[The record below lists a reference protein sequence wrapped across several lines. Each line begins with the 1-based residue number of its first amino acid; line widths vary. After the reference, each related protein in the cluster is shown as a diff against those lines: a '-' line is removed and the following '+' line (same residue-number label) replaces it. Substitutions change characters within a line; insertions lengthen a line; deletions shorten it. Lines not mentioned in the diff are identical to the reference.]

1 MYFASFILQAFKKR
15 DRATIMADIL
25 KSVTGTY
32 QGKRKTNI
40 MQSAN
45 LSSDL
50 VNKYLDVLLRNGF
63 VVLSNGYMYKPTS
76 KGLRFLQNLENDYL
90 KLKFRV

>member
-1 MYFASFILQAFKKR
+1 MHFTDIILQAFKKR
-15 DRATIMADIL
+15 DRPTIMADIL
-25 KSVTGTY
+25 KSVTGT
-32 QGKRKTNI
+32 QRGKRKTNI

-63 VVLSNGYMYKPTS
+63 VVLADGYMYKPTS

>member
-1 MYFASFILQAFKKR
+1 MYFTNLILQAFKKR

-25 KSVTGTY
+25 KSVTGT
-32 QGKRKTNI
+32 QRGRRKTNI

-63 VVLSNGYMYKPTS
+63 VVSEGYMYKPTG

>member
-1 MYFASFILQAFKKR
+1 MDFTNFMLQAFKKR
-15 DRATIMADIL
+15 DRAAIMADIL
-25 KSVTGTY
+25 KSVTGT
-32 QGKRKTNI
+32 QRGRRKTNI

-63 VVLSNGYMYKPTS
+63 MVSEGYMYKPTG
-76 KGLRFLQNLENDYL
+76 KGLRFLQNLESDYL

>member
-1 MYFASFILQAFKKR
+1 MDFTDFILRVFKKR

-25 KSVTGTY
+25 KSVTGA
-32 QGKRKTNI
+32 QRGKRKTNI

-63 VVLSNGYMYKPTS
+63 VILSEGYMYRPTS

>member
-1 MYFASFILQAFKKR
+1 
-15 DRATIMADIL
+15 MADII
-25 KSVTGTY
+25 KSVTGT
-32 QGKRKTNI
+32 QRGKRKTNI

-63 VVLSNGYMYKPTS
+63 VVLAEGYMYKPTS